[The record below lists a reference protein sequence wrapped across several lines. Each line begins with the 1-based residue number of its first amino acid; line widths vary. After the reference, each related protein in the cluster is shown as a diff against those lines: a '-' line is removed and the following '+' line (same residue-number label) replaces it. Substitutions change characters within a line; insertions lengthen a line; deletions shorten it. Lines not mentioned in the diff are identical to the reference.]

1 MRLLVFRTAVA
12 ATKITDMNDLFYN
25 ASLIEPGLPFIRN
38 WTQSVNVTSTET
50 LTVYTVAI
58 PYLACAVVASLLG
71 VAAVAPLYY
80 GWWELGRDVSFNPLE
95 VANAFDAPILKHVDR
110 NVTARRI
117 AKQAGFRRVR
127 YDKVFDDADPGR
139 EMKNM

>member
-1 MRLLVFRTAVA
+1 MRLLAFRTAVA
-12 ATKITDMNDLFYN
+12 ATQITDMNNLFYN
-25 ASLIEPGLPFIRN
+25 TSLIEPGLPFIQN

-50 LTVYTVAI
+50 LTVYTIAI

-71 VAAVAPLYY
+71 VVAVAPLYY

-110 NVTARRI
+110 NVTAWRI

-127 YDKVFDDADPGR
+127 YDKAFDDADRGR
-139 EMKNM
+139 EMENI